1 MNYCFT
7 YLNYSGQLKL
17 SVKLLSLLS
26 ILIATCWAYA
36 HAAETAQ
43 DFNHDETDFPLDA
56 THALVSCDICHVKGV
71 FQGTPT
77 QCWRCHSLTG
87 RIRASTASPQHI
99 STTRDCEYCHQ
110 TGNWAY
116 VIKVDHFAVL
126 GTCQSCHDGV
136 TALGKDPGH
145 IQSSD
150 VCDDCHRTFSWAD
163 AGFDHTGVVGNC
175 ISCHDDNTAIGKGS
189 TNHMPTTDTCED
201 CHNTIRFSPVVR
213 VDHTAV
219 IGSCFSCHNGV
230 IAQGKEQKPG
240 HDTAAVANS
249 TSNVCNDCHSSLA
262 WTPATP
268 AP

>member
-1 MNYCFT
+1 MNFYFT
-7 YLNYSGQLKL
+7 CLKYSGQLKL
-17 SVKLLSLLS
+17 SVKPLSLLL

-36 HAAETAQ
+36 LAAETAQ
-43 DFNHDETDFPLDA
+43 TFNHDETDFPLDA

-71 FQGTPT
+71 FLGTPT

-175 ISCHDDNTAIGKGS
+175 ISCHDGVTATTKGS
-189 TNHMPTTDTCED
+189 THILTTNTCED
-201 CHNTIRFSPVVR
+201 CHSTISWSPVIR

>member
-1 MNYCFT
+1 MNFYFT
-7 YLNYSGQLKL
+7 YLKHSGQLKL

-26 ILIATCWAYA
+26 ILLTTCWAYA
-36 HAAETAQ
+36 LAAETAQ

-56 THALVSCDICHVKGV
+56 THERVSCDNCHIKAV

-77 QCWRCHSLTG
+77 QCWSCHSLTG

-116 VIKVDHFAVL
+116 VVKVDHFAVL

-150 VCDDCHRTFSWAD
+150 VCDDCHRTFLWAD

-175 ISCHDDNTAIGKGS
+175 IGCHNGVTATGKNP
-189 TNHMPTTDTCED
+189 THILTTDVCED
-201 CHNTIRFSPVVR
+201 CHSTISWSPVIR
-213 VDHTAV
+213 VDHNAV

-230 IAQGKEQKPG
+230 VAQGKEQIPD
-240 HDTAAVANS
+240 HDMVAGS
-249 TSNVCNDCHSSLA
+249 TSNDCALCHSSLA
-262 WTPATP
+262 WTPAF
-268 AP
+268 